1 MPYPSAPWTCPDLT
15 GVTVSATDAVSFLA
29 FAAAG
34 FFVGR
39 VVGQVLFLLSF
50 WAWDALQEWRL
61 RAWYR
66 RRRHGV

>member
-1 MPYPSAPWTCPDLT
+1 
-15 GVTVSATDAVSFLA
+15 VTVSATDAVSFLA